1 MSTHEYLSNDYFLL
15 TLTFGVY
22 FLAKLVRKLLRL
34 PLFNPIL
41 VSIAFLI
48 IFLRVADVDYE
59 EYRVSGAKIDFW
71 LKPAVVALGV
81 PLYKQLSSIR
91 QEILPILLS
100 QLAGCVVGVVSVV
113 GIARLMGAST
123 DVVLSLAAKSVTT
136 PIAMEVTESV
146 GGIPALTATIVVFV
160 GIFGAITGFRILR
173 RSHRHAILAGY
184 LAGYGFSCCGHF
196 CSDGAKHGTWRLC
209 FAWPHPQRHLHSH
222 PGTVCAALDGGDVGQ
237 FTLVKVKSE
246 SCGSEK

>member
-173 RSHRHAILAGY
+173 YGHIGMPSSQGISLGTAFHAVGTSAAMERSMEHGAYASLGLTLNGIFTAILAPY
-184 LAGYGFSCCGHF
+184 V
-196 CSDGAKHGTWRLC
+196 
-209 FAWPHPQRHLHSH
+209 LHWM
-222 PGTVCAALDGGDVGQ
+222 GVM
-237 FTLVKVKSE
+237 
-246 SCGSEK
+246 

>member
-1 MSTHEYLSNDYFLL
+1 MRTHEYLSNDYFLL

-173 RSHRHAILAGY
+173 YGHIGMPSSQGISLGTASHAVGTSAAMERSMEHGAYASLGLTLNGIFTAILAPY
-184 LAGYGFSCCGHF
+184 V
-196 CSDGAKHGTWRLC
+196 
-209 FAWPHPQRHLHSH
+209 LHWM
-222 PGTVCAALDGGDVGQ
+222 GVM
-237 FTLVKVKSE
+237 
-246 SCGSEK
+246 

>member
-1 MSTHEYLSNDYFLL
+1 M
-15 TLTFGVY
+15 
-22 FLAKLVRKLLRL
+22 RKLLRL
-34 PLFNPIL
+34 PVFNPIL

-173 RSHRHAILAGY
+173 YGHIGMPSSQGISLGTASHAVGTSAAMERSMEHGAYASLGLTLNGIFTAILAPY
-184 LAGYGFSCCGHF
+184 V
-196 CSDGAKHGTWRLC
+196 
-209 FAWPHPQRHLHSH
+209 LHWM
-222 PGTVCAALDGGDVGQ
+222 GVM
-237 FTLVKVKSE
+237 
-246 SCGSEK
+246 

>member
-173 RSHRHAILAGY
+173 YGHIGMPSSQGISLGTASHAVGTSAAMERSMEHGAYASLGLTLNGIFTAILAPY
-184 LAGYGFSCCGHF
+184 V
-196 CSDGAKHGTWRLC
+196 
-209 FAWPHPQRHLHSH
+209 LHWM
-222 PGTVCAALDGGDVGQ
+222 GVM
-237 FTLVKVKSE
+237 
-246 SCGSEK
+246 

>member
-34 PLFNPIL
+34 PVFNPIL

-91 QEILPILLS
+91 QEILSILLS

-173 RSHRHAILAGY
+173 YGHIGMPSSQGISLGTASHAVGTSAAMERSMEHGAYASLGLTLNGIFTAILAPY
-184 LAGYGFSCCGHF
+184 V
-196 CSDGAKHGTWRLC
+196 
-209 FAWPHPQRHLHSH
+209 LHWM
-222 PGTVCAALDGGDVGQ
+222 GVM
-237 FTLVKVKSE
+237 
-246 SCGSEK
+246 

>member
-136 PIAMEVTESV
+136 PIAMEVTARV

-173 RSHRHAILAGY
+173 YGHIGMPSSQGISLGTASHAVGTSAAMERSMEHGAYASLGLTLNGIFTAILAPY
-184 LAGYGFSCCGHF
+184 V
-196 CSDGAKHGTWRLC
+196 
-209 FAWPHPQRHLHSH
+209 LHWM
-222 PGTVCAALDGGDVGQ
+222 GVM
-237 FTLVKVKSE
+237 
-246 SCGSEK
+246 

>member
-113 GIARLMGAST
+113 GISRLMGAST

-173 RSHRHAILAGY
+173 YGHIGMPSSQGISLGTASHAVGTSAAMERSMEHGAYASLGLTLNGIFTAILAPY
-184 LAGYGFSCCGHF
+184 V
-196 CSDGAKHGTWRLC
+196 
-209 FAWPHPQRHLHSH
+209 LHWM
-222 PGTVCAALDGGDVGQ
+222 GVM
-237 FTLVKVKSE
+237 
-246 SCGSEK
+246 

>member
-34 PLFNPIL
+34 PVFNPIL

-113 GIARLMGAST
+113 GISRLMGAST
-123 DVVLSLAAKSVTT
+123 EVVLSLAAKSVTT

-173 RSHRHAILAGY
+173 YGHIGMPSSQGISLGTASHAVGTSAAMERSMEHGAYASLGLTLNGIFTAILAPY
-184 LAGYGFSCCGHF
+184 V
-196 CSDGAKHGTWRLC
+196 
-209 FAWPHPQRHLHSH
+209 LHWM
-222 PGTVCAALDGGDVGQ
+222 GVM
-237 FTLVKVKSE
+237 
-246 SCGSEK
+246 

>member
-15 TLTFGVY
+15 TLIFGVY

-173 RSHRHAILAGY
+173 YGHIGMPSSQGISLGTASHAVGTSAAMERSMEHGAYASLGLTLNGIFTAILAPY
-184 LAGYGFSCCGHF
+184 V
-196 CSDGAKHGTWRLC
+196 
-209 FAWPHPQRHLHSH
+209 LHWM
-222 PGTVCAALDGGDVGQ
+222 GVM
-237 FTLVKVKSE
+237 
-246 SCGSEK
+246 

>member
-48 IFLRVADVDYE
+48 IFLHVADVDYE

-173 RSHRHAILAGY
+173 YGHIGMPSSQGISLGTASHAVGTSAAMERSMEHGAYASLGLTLNGIFTAILAPY
-184 LAGYGFSCCGHF
+184 V
-196 CSDGAKHGTWRLC
+196 
-209 FAWPHPQRHLHSH
+209 LHWM
-222 PGTVCAALDGGDVGQ
+222 GVM
-237 FTLVKVKSE
+237 
-246 SCGSEK
+246 

>member
-34 PLFNPIL
+34 PVFNPIL

-173 RSHRHAILAGY
+173 YGHIGMPSSQGISLGTASHAVGTSAAMERSMEHGAYASLGLTLNGIFTAILAPYVLRWMG
-184 LAGYGFSCCGHF
+184 
-196 CSDGAKHGTWRLC
+196 
-209 FAWPHPQRHLHSH
+209 
-222 PGTVCAALDGGDVGQ
+222 VM
-237 FTLVKVKSE
+237 
-246 SCGSEK
+246 

>member
-81 PLYKQLSSIR
+81 PLYKQLSRIR

-113 GIARLMGAST
+113 GRARLMGAST

-173 RSHRHAILAGY
+173 YGHIGMPSSQGISLGTASHAVGTSAAMERSMEHGAYASLGLTLNGIFTAILAPY
-184 LAGYGFSCCGHF
+184 V
-196 CSDGAKHGTWRLC
+196 
-209 FAWPHPQRHLHSH
+209 LHWM
-222 PGTVCAALDGGDVGQ
+222 GVM
-237 FTLVKVKSE
+237 
-246 SCGSEK
+246 

>member
-34 PLFNPIL
+34 PVFNPIL

-123 DVVLSLAAKSVTT
+123 EVVLSLAAKSVTT

-173 RSHRHAILAGY
+173 YGHIGMPSSQGISLGTASHAVGTSAAMERSMEHGAYASLGLTLNGIFTAILAP
-184 LAGYGFSCCGHF
+184 
-196 CSDGAKHGTWRLC
+196 DV
-209 FAWPHPQRHLHSH
+209 LHWM
-222 PGTVCAALDGGDVGQ
+222 GVM
-237 FTLVKVKSE
+237 
-246 SCGSEK
+246 

>member
-34 PLFNPIL
+34 PVFNPIL

-146 GGIPALTATIVVFV
+146 GGILALTATIVVFV

-173 RSHRHAILAGY
+173 YGHIGMPSSQGISLGTASHAVGTSAAMERSMEHGAYASLGLTLNGIFTAILAPY
-184 LAGYGFSCCGHF
+184 V
-196 CSDGAKHGTWRLC
+196 
-209 FAWPHPQRHLHSH
+209 LHWM
-222 PGTVCAALDGGDVGQ
+222 GVM
-237 FTLVKVKSE
+237 
-246 SCGSEK
+246 

>member
-34 PLFNPIL
+34 PVFNPIL

-113 GIARLMGAST
+113 GISRLMGAST
-123 DVVLSLAAKSVTT
+123 EVVLSLAAKSVTT

-173 RSHRHAILAGY
+173 YGHIGMPSSQGISLGTASHAVGTSAAMERSMEHGAYASLGLTLNGIFTAILTPSILHIVGY
-184 LAGYGFSCCGHF
+184 F
-196 CSDGAKHGTWRLC
+196 
-209 FAWPHPQRHLHSH
+209 
-222 PGTVCAALDGGDVGQ
+222 
-237 FTLVKVKSE
+237 
-246 SCGSEK
+246 

>member
-41 VSIAFLI
+41 ASIAFLI
-48 IFLRVADVDYE
+48 IFLRVADMDYE

-173 RSHRHAILAGY
+173 YGHIGMPSSQGISLGTASHAVGTSAAMERSMEHGAYASLGLTLNGIFTAILAPY
-184 LAGYGFSCCGHF
+184 VLHWM
-196 CSDGAKHGTWRLC
+196 GAM
-209 FAWPHPQRHLHSH
+209 
-222 PGTVCAALDGGDVGQ
+222 
-237 FTLVKVKSE
+237 
-246 SCGSEK
+246 

>member
-100 QLAGCVVGVVSVV
+100 RLAGCVVGVVSVV

-173 RSHRHAILAGY
+173 YGHIGMPSSQGISLGTASHAVGTSAAMERSMEHGAYASLGLTLNGIFTAILAPY
-184 LAGYGFSCCGHF
+184 V
-196 CSDGAKHGTWRLC
+196 
-209 FAWPHPQRHLHSH
+209 LHWM
-222 PGTVCAALDGGDVGQ
+222 GVM
-237 FTLVKVKSE
+237 
-246 SCGSEK
+246 

>member
-34 PLFNPIL
+34 PVFNPIL

-113 GIARLMGAST
+113 GISRLMGAST
-123 DVVLSLAAKSVTT
+123 EVVLSLAAKSVTT

-173 RSHRHAILAGY
+173 YGHIGMPSSQGISLGTASHAVGTSAAMERSMEHGAYASLGLTLNGIFTAILAPY
-184 LAGYGFSCCGHF
+184 VLHWM
-196 CSDGAKHGTWRLC
+196 GAM
-209 FAWPHPQRHLHSH
+209 
-222 PGTVCAALDGGDVGQ
+222 
-237 FTLVKVKSE
+237 
-246 SCGSEK
+246 

>member
-34 PLFNPIL
+34 PVFNPIL

-113 GIARLMGAST
+113 GIAHLMGAST

-173 RSHRHAILAGY
+173 YGHIGMPSSQGISLGTASHAVGTSAAMERSMEHGAYASLGLTLNGIFTAILAPY
-184 LAGYGFSCCGHF
+184 V
-196 CSDGAKHGTWRLC
+196 
-209 FAWPHPQRHLHSH
+209 LHWM
-222 PGTVCAALDGGDVGQ
+222 GVM
-237 FTLVKVKSE
+237 
-246 SCGSEK
+246 

>member
-1 MSTHEYLSNDYFLL
+1 MCTHEYLSNDYFLL

-34 PLFNPIL
+34 PVFNPIL

-173 RSHRHAILAGY
+173 YGHIGMPSSQGISLGTASHAVGTSAAMERSMEHGAYASLGLTLNGIFTAVLAPY
-184 LAGYGFSCCGHF
+184 V
-196 CSDGAKHGTWRLC
+196 
-209 FAWPHPQRHLHSH
+209 LHWM
-222 PGTVCAALDGGDVGQ
+222 GVM
-237 FTLVKVKSE
+237 
-246 SCGSEK
+246 

>member
-1 MSTHEYLSNDYFLL
+1 MCTHEYLSNDYFLL

-34 PLFNPIL
+34 PVFNPIL

-113 GIARLMGAST
+113 GIARLMGANT
-123 DVVLSLAAKSVTT
+123 EVVLSLAAKSVTT

-173 RSHRHAILAGY
+173 YGHIGMPSSQGISLGTASHAVGTSAAMERSMEHGAYASLGLTLNGIFTAILAPY
-184 LAGYGFSCCGHF
+184 V
-196 CSDGAKHGTWRLC
+196 
-209 FAWPHPQRHLHSH
+209 LHWM
-222 PGTVCAALDGGDVGQ
+222 GVM
-237 FTLVKVKSE
+237 
-246 SCGSEK
+246 

>member
-113 GIARLMGAST
+113 GIARLMGASN

-173 RSHRHAILAGY
+173 YGHIGMPSSQGISLGTASHAVGTSAAMERSMEHGAYASLGLTLNGIFTAILAPY
-184 LAGYGFSCCGHF
+184 V
-196 CSDGAKHGTWRLC
+196 
-209 FAWPHPQRHLHSH
+209 LHWM
-222 PGTVCAALDGGDVGQ
+222 GVM
-237 FTLVKVKSE
+237 
-246 SCGSEK
+246 

>member
-34 PLFNPIL
+34 PVFNPIL
-41 VSIAFLI
+41 VSIAFII

-123 DVVLSLAAKSVTT
+123 EVVLSLAAKSVTT

-173 RSHRHAILAGY
+173 YGHIGMPSSQGISLGTASHAVGTSAAMERSMEHGAYASLGLTLNGIFTAILAPY
-184 LAGYGFSCCGHF
+184 VLHWM
-196 CSDGAKHGTWRLC
+196 GAM
-209 FAWPHPQRHLHSH
+209 
-222 PGTVCAALDGGDVGQ
+222 
-237 FTLVKVKSE
+237 
-246 SCGSEK
+246 

>member
-34 PLFNPIL
+34 PVFNPIL
-41 VSIAFLI
+41 VSITFLI

-173 RSHRHAILAGY
+173 YGHIGMPSSQGISLGTASHAVGTSAAMERSMEHGAYASLGLTLNGIFTAILAPY
-184 LAGYGFSCCGHF
+184 VLHWM
-196 CSDGAKHGTWRLC
+196 GAM
-209 FAWPHPQRHLHSH
+209 
-222 PGTVCAALDGGDVGQ
+222 
-237 FTLVKVKSE
+237 
-246 SCGSEK
+246 

>member
-34 PLFNPIL
+34 PVFNPIL

-173 RSHRHAILAGY
+173 YGHIGMPSSQGISLGTASHAVGTSAAMERSMEHGAYASLGLTLNGIFTAILAPY
-184 LAGYGFSCCGHF
+184 V
-196 CSDGAKHGTWRLC
+196 
-209 FAWPHPQRHLHSH
+209 LHWM
-222 PGTVCAALDGGDVGQ
+222 GVM
-237 FTLVKVKSE
+237 
-246 SCGSEK
+246 

>member
-22 FLAKLVRKLLRL
+22 FLAKLVRKWLRL

-91 QEILPILLS
+91 QEILPILWS

-173 RSHRHAILAGY
+173 YGHIGMPSSQGISLGTASHAVGTSAAMERSMEHGAYASLGLTLNGIFTAILAPY
-184 LAGYGFSCCGHF
+184 V
-196 CSDGAKHGTWRLC
+196 
-209 FAWPHPQRHLHSH
+209 LHWM
-222 PGTVCAALDGGDVGQ
+222 GVM
-237 FTLVKVKSE
+237 
-246 SCGSEK
+246 

>member
-173 RSHRHAILAGY
+173 YGHIGMPSSQGISLGTASHAVGTSAAMERSMEHGAYASLGLTLNGIFTAILTPY
-184 LAGYGFSCCGHF
+184 VLHWM
-196 CSDGAKHGTWRLC
+196 GAM
-209 FAWPHPQRHLHSH
+209 
-222 PGTVCAALDGGDVGQ
+222 
-237 FTLVKVKSE
+237 
-246 SCGSEK
+246 

>member
-34 PLFNPIL
+34 PVFNPIL

-81 PLYKQLSSIR
+81 PLYKQMNSIR

-173 RSHRHAILAGY
+173 YGHIGMPSSQGISLGTASHAVGTSAAMERSMEHGAYASLGLTLNGIFTAILAPY
-184 LAGYGFSCCGHF
+184 VLHWM
-196 CSDGAKHGTWRLC
+196 GAM
-209 FAWPHPQRHLHSH
+209 
-222 PGTVCAALDGGDVGQ
+222 
-237 FTLVKVKSE
+237 
-246 SCGSEK
+246 